1 MQLILVSLLDG
12 EDSTQRYPAQGCEG
26 LYLGTLVMGLCL
38 ICRSWEDSVSSLS
51 DIFKINFLKV

>member
-12 EDSTQRYPAQGCEG
+12 EDSTQRYPVQGCEE

-51 DIFKINFLKV
+51 DIFKISFLKV

>member
-1 MQLILVSLLDG
+1 MQLILGSLLDG
-12 EDSTQRYPAQGCEG
+12 EDSTQRHLAQGCER

-38 ICRSWEDSVSSLS
+38 ICRSWEDFVSSLN